1 MAAIVRALYDF
12 DSADDS
18 SLKFKKGDVIEVIT
32 RLDSGWWDG
41 LCNGIRGWFPSE
53 FVVPLEAEEVEHDE
67 QGNEQ
72 EYFNQVDPSTNRKL
86 SHTYSVEESYGNE
99 INLPE
104 NWITHSAEDGTFWYY
119 NSVTKETRWSYPG
132 TPSQSDAHPTQG
144 ENGTSMLQDK
154 NSSGVE
160 VPSFR
165 KAARSA
171 SDDKLPPNW
180 KEKKSPNGRT
190 YYFNMVTDDTTW
202 NLNEV
207 DWETGLIFNQ
217 NKASTKR
224 NSAVSTSSGSSLGND
239 NPSIGAGGPPSYPKN
254 RRPSGF
260 VGPMDSEGSI
270 LHFNW
275 ARLTANI
282 VLAIHRLNHSSKR
295 NMKGYFIEQAS
306 AIVEAVRVMFVS
318 SRTES
323 MDSPVLNAHPMLKA
337 HHHHVFNSLC
347 RLVLSAQYASIVW
360 CAPDA
365 VYKMQQDANE
375 VLLATRHF
383 ITVAQDNGV
392 DIRSIDRAEPEG
404 GETGRYDEGDLAEA
418 DPNSEFILDKS
429 GAHTDILTELLAC
442 SGSVARSTN
451 QLIKYLIMGDFKS
464 ASLVAFMKQA
474 IAEIGQLLALT
485 DDMDVEN
492 VDETIVRDF
501 KICKQYVY
509 NNIAILVA
517 ITQRATENL
526 APENISEQL
535 LECARQVELSV
546 KELIIASK
554 FVIHEKEMYE
564 QVFLAEKY
572 RNHTNP
578 NTPENTFR
586 PRRAMSLSFLGRH
599 VDRAYG
605 LGADGENSAVPI
617 RRRMDSHANITD
629 SMDILHEEEPEL
641 PTNNKQKEKLKKF
654 FGDDAPNTVVTKSAS
669 DERPWYLEYDYA
681 PSDVVFNMEGQVKGG
696 TLVALVERLTLHDL
710 LDSTFIA
717 TFLLTYRSFTTTED
731 LFELLFER
739 FNIQPPAELTN
750 EEHEIWT
757 EKKLVPIRLRVFNIM
772 KSWLES
778 YYLEGED
785 DFALEVLKNFAQDK
799 MQEVMQFASNQLIK
813 LIEKRMSSEGNFR
826 KMVLN
831 MSREAPLPILPRNMK
846 KLKLL
851 EIDPIEIARQFTI
864 MDSTMYNKIRPVEC
878 LSKAWSQKDASIAV
892 NIKAMIEVSNQVT
905 NWVAETILSEK
916 EVRKRVA
923 LIKHFISIGERCR
936 SLNNFN
942 TLTAILAG
950 LNSAPIHRLKR
961 TWELVNAKSIGTL
974 DGLKKLM
981 NSTKNFG
988 EYREELHSVNPP
1000 CVPFLGLYLTDL
1012 TFVEDGNPDHVPN
1025 HPHLINIA
1033 KRAKC
1038 AEVIREIQQYQNS
1051 PYNLTTVPELQA
1063 FIWQAL
1069 REPNGERDLYNMSLH
1084 MEPKEREDEKI
1095 ARLLHE
1101 SGFL

>member
-1 MAAIVRALYDF
+1 MTAIVRALYDF
-12 DSADDS
+12 DSTDDS

-32 RLDSGWWDG
+32 QLDSGWWDG

-53 FVVPLEAEEVEHDE
+53 FVVALESEELLQEE
-67 QGNEQ
+67 QGHEAD
-72 EYFNQVDPSTNRKL
+72 YFNQDGPVTNRKL
-86 SHTYSVEESYGNE
+86 SHPYSVEENYGNE

-104 NWITHSAEDGTFWYY
+104 NWITHSTEDGTFWYY
-119 NSVTKETRWSYPG
+119 NNVTKETRWSYPG
-132 TPSQSDAHPTQG
+132 TPSQNDTTKTPNECAVA
-144 ENGTSMLQDK
+144 QDK
-154 NSSGVE
+154 NNGLIETV
-160 VPSFR
+160 SFR
-165 KAARSA
+165 KAARPT
-171 SDDKLPPNW
+171 DGEKLPPNW
-180 KEKKSPNGRT
+180 GEKSSPNGRT

-202 NLNEV
+202 NLNEI
-207 DWETGLIFNQ
+207 DWETGLITN
-217 NKASTKR
+217 NKR
-224 NSAVSTSSGSSLGND
+224 NSAISTSSGSSFGND
-239 NPSIGAGGPPSYPKN
+239 SSSFGGMPPSSYSKS

-260 VGPMDSEGSI
+260 VGPMDPEGSAPN
-270 LHFNW
+270 FNW
-275 ARLTANI
+275 AKLTANI

-295 NMKGYFIEQAS
+295 NLKGNFIEQAS

-323 MDSPVLNAHPMLKA
+323 MDSPVLSAHPMLKA

-360 CAPDA
+360 CSPDA
-365 VYKMQQDANE
+365 VSKMQQDANE
-375 VLLATRHF
+375 VLLAARHF

-392 DIRSIDRAEPEG
+392 DIRHIERPEIESG
-404 GETGRYDEGDLAEA
+404 NLDDEEANGSGFPDVADGDS
-418 DPNSEFILDKS
+418 NSEFFLDKR
-429 GAHTDILTELLAC
+429 GVHTDILTELLTC

-464 ASLVAFMKQA
+464 SSLVAFMKQA
-474 IAEIGQLLALT
+474 IAEIGQLLALA
-485 DDMDVEN
+485 DDMDLEN
-492 VDETIVRDF
+492 VNEVVIRDF
-501 KICKQYVY
+501 KTCKQYVY

-546 KELIIASK
+546 KELIVASK

-564 QVFLAEKY
+564 HVCLADKY

-578 NTPENTFR
+578 NTPEITFR

-599 VDRAYG
+599 VDRAHG
-605 LGADGENSAVPI
+605 LGADGENHDVPV
-617 RRRMDSHANITD
+617 RRRMDSHANITE

-641 PTNNKQKEKLKKF
+641 PTNIKQKEKLKKF
-654 FGDDAPNTVVTKSAS
+654 FGDDAPNTVVKKSVTE
-669 DERPWYLEYDYA
+669 ERPWYLEYEYA
-681 PSDVVFNMEGQVKGG
+681 QNDIVFNMEGQVKGG

-731 LFELLFER
+731 LFELLFQR
-739 FNIQPPAELTN
+739 FNIQPPPGLTS
-750 EEHEIWT
+750 EEHEIWN
-757 EKKLVPIRLRVFNIM
+757 EKKLVPVRLRVFNIM

-785 DFALEVLKNFAQDK
+785 DFALEVLRNFAQNK
-799 MQEVMQFASNQLIK
+799 MQDIMLFASNQLIK
-813 LIEKRMSSEGNFR
+813 LIDKRMSSEGNFR

-851 EIDPIEIARQFTI
+851 EIDPIEISRQFTI
-864 MDSTMYNKIRPVEC
+864 MDSTMYNRIRPVEC

-923 LIKHFISIGERCR
+923 LIKHFISIGEVM
-936 SLNNFN
+936 
-942 TLTAILAG
+942 I
-950 LNSAPIHRLKR
+950 
-961 TWELVNAKSIGTL
+961 E
-974 DGLKKLM
+974 
-981 NSTKNFG
+981 
-988 EYREELHSVNPP
+988 
-1000 CVPFLGLYLTDL
+1000 VP
-1012 TFVEDGNPDHVPN
+1012 
-1025 HPHLINIA
+1025 
-1033 KRAKC
+1033 
-1038 AEVIREIQQYQNS
+1038 
-1051 PYNLTTVPELQA
+1051 
-1063 FIWQAL
+1063 
-1069 REPNGERDLYNMSLH
+1069 
-1084 MEPKEREDEKI
+1084 
-1095 ARLLHE
+1095 
-1101 SGFL
+1101 